1 MSWTPFCTGSKMC
14 GGYDAAEH
22 DRPKVAL
29 EQIPD
34 HLDEARELLVCAKD
48 VSSPAMDGWEALKGT
63 KVSNLIGPT
72 SSGR

>member
-48 VSSPAMDGWEALKGT
+48 VSSPGMYG
-63 KVSNLIGPT
+63 
-72 SSGR
+72 